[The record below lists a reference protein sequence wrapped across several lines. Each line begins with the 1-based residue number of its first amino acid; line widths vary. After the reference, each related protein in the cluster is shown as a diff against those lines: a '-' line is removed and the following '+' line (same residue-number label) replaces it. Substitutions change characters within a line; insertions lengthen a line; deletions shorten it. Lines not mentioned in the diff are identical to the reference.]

1 MIWLLQTVDV
11 TMTVA
16 VDATMVA
23 DADVEM
29 EYLVAEIVAA
39 YGLF

>member
-1 MIWLLQTVDV
+1 MKDADTD
-11 TMTVA
+11 